1 MNKQEFLTQMQ
12 KALSWLP
19 QEDIEERIAFYSE
32 IIDDHIEEGMS
43 EEQAIAE
50 IGSVQE
56 VTTQIVAE
64 TPLPRLVKEKVKPKR
79 ALRIWEIILI
89 VLGFPVW
96 FPLIIAAGAV
106 ILSLYIVVW
115 ALVISLWA
123 FDISILISA
132 LGGIAISVV
141 YFINANITPAF
152 MTLAI
157 AMFIGGL
164 SIFILFG
171 CVAVSKS
178 IIKLT
183 WKGVIGIKY
192 MFINKETR
200 K

>member
-115 ALVISLWA
+115 AIVISLWA

-132 LGGIAISVV
+132 LGGIAISIV

>member
-132 LGGIAISVV
+132 LGGIAISIV